1 MSIVM
6 FLAMTFDNPGRFI
19 AMILLVLQLGGAG
32 GTFPIQVQG
41 QFYQTIHPYLPM
53 SYSLYAFREA
63 ISSGISS
70 QLLLKSYS
78 VLIGLILVFVALL
91 RYSMHILQTKHMH
104 DVSAVNDNQKLLA
117 VETTTK
123 ADLTNQIKA
132 NIQREKRKEG
142 KKR

>member
-6 FLAMTFDNPGRFI
+6 FLAMTFDNPGRFA

-41 QFYQTIHPYLPM
+41 QFYQVIHPYLPM

-63 ISSGISS
+63 ISGGISS
-70 QLLLKSYS
+70 QLLIKSYT
-78 VLIGLILVFVALL
+78 VLVTLIILFVCLL
-91 RYSMHILQTKHMH
+91 RYSMHVLQKKHMQN
-104 DVSAVNDNQKLLA
+104 VSAVNDNQKLMA

-123 ADLTNQIKA
+123 ADLAQQIKK
-132 NIQREKRKEG
+132 NTDNESVREG
-142 KKR
+142 N